1 MARERE
7 CFRDQLQV
15 LQQRFEGQEVIS
27 MSEACSL
34 LHLDRDALLNDRGF
48 PAKKVGKKYI
58 ISLVP
63 LARWMVT
70 WES

>member
-7 CFRDQLQV
+7 CFRDQLQS

-27 MSEACSL
+27 LSEACAL
-34 LHLDRDALLNDRGF
+34 LHLDRDALLNDKDF

-58 ISLVP
+58 IP
-63 LARWMVT
+63 LIPMARWMVT
-70 WES
+70 WGA